1 MAFSIDSNGNIE
13 LVQGD
18 SGSLEITGLET
29 DRNYTVYFAIQDED
43 RNAIG
48 SEIVVTTNKS
58 DSVVFEITSDLTD
71 LLTVKSD
78 EDTATY
84 YYGIKLCYEDT
95 GLEDTL
101 LIGGSEI
108 GDKNEI
114 TVYPKK
120 VEGT

>member
-1 MAFSIDSNGNIE
+1 MAFIIDSNGNIE

-18 SGSLEITGLET
+18 SGTLEITGLET
-29 DRNYTVYFAIQDED
+29 DKNYTVYFAIQDED

-58 DSVVFEITSDLTD
+58 DSVAFEITADLTD
-71 LLTVKSD
+71 LLSVKSD

-101 LIGGSEI
+101 LIGDSEI